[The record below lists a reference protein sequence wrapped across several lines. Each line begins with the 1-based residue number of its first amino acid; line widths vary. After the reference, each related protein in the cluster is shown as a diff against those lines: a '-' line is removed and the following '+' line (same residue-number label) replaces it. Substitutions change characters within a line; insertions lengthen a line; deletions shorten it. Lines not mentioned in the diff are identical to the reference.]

1 MLLSAI
7 ISPAV
12 SVLVVVM
19 GYIFNRRSERLKR
32 AEAYQLEKIEW
43 ILTSIASNGT
53 ARGLLDEN
61 DPELVKAIIDSQKAM
76 ALVRVYGNQE
86 VLAFVEERKNII
98 RYSSQDLN
106 ELRTLLTKQA
116 RSLVIAR

>member
-1 MLLSAI
+1 MLLPAI
-7 ISPAV
+7 ISSAV
-12 SVLVVVM
+12 SVLVVVI

-43 ILTSIASNGT
+43 ILTAIANNGT
-53 ARGLLDEN
+53 AHGLLDEN

-86 VLAFVEERKNII
+86 VLAFVEQRENST
-98 RYSSQDLN
+98 YTSQDLN
-106 ELRTLLTKQA
+106 ELTTLLIKQA